1 LPGSNSKKSVGTGQS
16 HKVEEENIDSKNS
29 VLLGIKY
36 EAARIGDVGEDALAG
51 IEEQIK
57 REVGDGW
64 KSDDRVLRGRN
75 AVGGSTDYQG
85 SANQATGLPR
95 SQTQYARSG
104 AGYLGGSPTVT
115 ISGPARARSSAR
127 WR

>member
-64 KSDDRVLRGRN
+64 ESDDRVRREH
-75 AVGGSTDYQG
+75 
-85 SANQATGLPR
+85 GLP
-95 SQTQYARSG
+95 G
-104 AGYLGGSPTVT
+104 LGDPGDRPSPATDP
-115 ISGPARARSSAR
+115 IRPL
-127 WR
+127 WRRLFGR